1 MNSSSDS
8 NVVRKPKWLTTQLPT
23 GKMYMNVRDIV
34 KQHKLHTICESG
46 KCPNMGE
53 CWGAGTATFMILGDI
68 CTRSC
73 RFCNVKTGRPNAVN
87 TQEPANVAR
96 SIQLM
101 GLRHAVLTSVDR
113 DDLPD
118 GGSTHWAEVVRTIR
132 ETTPGVSMETLIPD
146 FQGNTDQL
154 DRLIK
159 AAPEVI
165 SHNLETVRR
174 MTKLVRVQAQYNRS
188 LEVLRYLKEKGMTT
202 KSGLMVGIGETEAEI
217 YETMDDLRAVN
228 CEILT
233 IGQYLQPS
241 KAHLPVARYVEPE
254 EFARYKKAGLEKGFK
269 VVESGPLVRS
279 SYHAE
284 KHLYEK

>member
-73 RFCNVKTGRPNAVN
+73 RFCNVKTGRPNAVD

-118 GGSTHWAEVVRTIR
+118 GGSAHWAEVVRTIR